1 MISKEYKKLINQINA
16 VGSQKADGYSTN
28 LLTDIPESERDE
40 AEKLI
45 LETYYEKN
53 DTDILVLF
61 PLLKKH
67 DGINALKEII
77 NNYSI
82 PSEEAG
88 LIAFLLF
95 NNTGDLRYLE
105 IIEKNIIAS
114 NYDYHYIV
122 LAKSLSP
129 GCDVY
134 RMFTRIYKHCTE
146 TKALQATI
154 DGILY
159 NKGIMSDAND
169 LNEVIRLRE
178 LILYMRDIEATER
191 EQVINKLE
199 SGCFDKYKS
208 LTKQQ

>member
-1 MISKEYKKLINQINA
+1 MVSEEYTRLINQINA

-28 LLTDIPESERDE
+28 LLTDIPESEREE
-40 AEKLI
+40 AEKQI
-45 LETYYEKN
+45 WETYYEKE
-53 DTDILVLF
+53 DTDILVFF
-61 PLLKKH
+61 PLLKKY

-77 NNYSI
+77 NSYII
-82 PSEEAG
+82 PSEESE

-95 NNTGDLRYLE
+95 NSTKDLQYLE
-105 IIEKNIIAS
+105 LIEKNIIAS
-114 NYDYHYIV
+114 GYDYHYIT
-122 LAKSLSP
+122 LAKGLRP
-129 GCDVY
+129 DQNVY
-134 RMFTRIYKHCTE
+134 KMFTRIYKQCAE

-178 LILYMRDIEATER
+178 LILFMRDTER
-191 EQVINKLE
+191 DQVISKLE

-208 LTKQQ
+208 QSKPQ